1 MNALSNFVCGDFLI
15 AADTIISCCVTEQ
28 SKTGLGCFGRGCLV
42 ILLGSI
48 AVALIAGGGI
58 VFVYDKAVDR
68 FTSAHPVDVRV
79 ARHDQN
85 SLQIAKLTLD
95 RLRAALAQN
104 REETIEFTAA
114 DLNALVADHSDFAGV
129 RGRVYF
135 GIADSAMTLEL
146 NAPLETLPWPRLK
159 GRWFNGTLRFTMDYE
174 YGQFT
179 FGPKVIRSRQWQ
191 VPDWFL
197 TSNFG
202 SSFVRGFNTGFTKD
216 FNRSMQKDPLSAT
229 FWNHIKRITIDRD
242 KLVVT
247 TQHTE

>member
-1 MNALSNFVCGDFLI
+1 M
-15 AADTIISCCVTEQ
+15 
-28 SKTGLGCFGRGCLV
+28 
-42 ILLGSI
+42 
-48 AVALIAGGGI
+48 ALIVGGGI
-58 VFVYDKAVDR
+58 VFIYDKAIDR
-68 FTSAHPVDVRV
+68 FTSGHPVNVQV
-79 ARHDQN
+79 AGHSHN

-95 RLRAALAQN
+95 RLRAAVAEN

-114 DLNALVADHSDFAGV
+114 DLNALVADHSDFARV

-174 YGQFT
+174 YGQFR
-179 FGPKVIRSRQWQ
+179 FGPKLIRSRQWQ

-216 FNRSMQKDPLSAT
+216 FNRSMQKDPPSAA
-229 FWNHIKRITIDRD
+229 FWNHIKSITIDRD

-247 TQHTE
+247 TQHTAE

>member
-1 MNALSNFVCGDFLI
+1 
-15 AADTIISCCVTEQ
+15 VTEQ

-42 ILLGSI
+42 ALLGSI

-58 VFVYDKAVDR
+58 VFIYDKAVDR
-68 FTSAHPVDVRV
+68 FTSAHPVNVPV
-79 ARHDQN
+79 AGHDHN

-95 RLRAALAQN
+95 RLRAALAEN

-146 NAPLETLPWPRLK
+146 NAPLEALPWPRLK

-179 FGPKVIRSRQWQ
+179 FGPKFIRSRQWQ

-197 TSNFG
+197 TSTLG
-202 SSFVRGFNTGFTKD
+202 SSFVRGFNTGFTRD

-229 FWNHIKRITIDRD
+229 FWNHIKGITIDRD

-247 TQHTE
+247 TQHTVE